1 MDHQTLTDHLLGLER
16 AALDR
21 WSSGDPRGYAMA
33 AADDITYFDDI
44 GAKERIVGAES
55 VQAYPTSLEEILP
68 PHRYE
73 IVEPHVQLHGDTG
86 ILTFRYQPS
95 TEEGELLTPWRAS
108 TVYVRQ
114 GEEWRM
120 AHAHWAMMKDQ

>member
-1 MDHQTLTDHLLGLER
+1 MDPHDLTDHLLGLER

-21 WSSGDPRGYAMA
+21 WSGGDPRGYAMA

-44 GAKERIVGAES
+44 GAKEGVFGAES
-55 VQAYPTSLEEILP
+55 ARAYLTSLEEVLP

-73 IVEPHVQLHGDTG
+73 MVRPHVQVYGDTA
-86 ILTFRYQPS
+86 IVSFRYDPS
-95 TEEGELLTPWRAS
+95 TEEGEQGTPWRAS

-114 GEEWRM
+114 SDEWRM
-120 AHAHWAMMKDQ
+120 VHAHWAMMKEQ